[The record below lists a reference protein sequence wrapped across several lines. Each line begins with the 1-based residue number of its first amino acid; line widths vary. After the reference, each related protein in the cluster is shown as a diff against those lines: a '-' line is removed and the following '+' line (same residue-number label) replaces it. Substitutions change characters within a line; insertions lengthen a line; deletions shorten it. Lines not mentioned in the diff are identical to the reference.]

1 MRRSFLAVL
10 LITSL
15 GVIATPAQSEVVS
28 ADTKMTLV
36 KTITG
41 DISPKSVR
49 SSGSGLVSAHNMMY
63 RHSVTIYDANT
74 FELVSTVP
82 DSVQLSKYGYSK
94 YSSIYKGSPVEGAYS
109 PDGKYLYVTNYAMY
123 GKGFNREGHDIC
135 SPASGYDTSFLYR
148 VNLAKYEID
157 NVYPVGSV
165 PKVVE
170 VTPDNKF
177 VLVSNWCSY
186 DLTVISIASQKVVKT
201 IKIGR
206 YPRGIAVSNDS
217 KFAYVAEMGGN
228 QIHVIDL
235 EDFSKTYIPIGS
247 NPRAI
252 VLSPDNKFVLV
263 SNWCSYDLKVISVD
277 SQKVV
282 KTVKIGRYPRG
293 IAVSNDS
300 KFAYVAEMGGNQI
313 HVINLEDFSKT
324 YIPIGSNPRAIVL
337 SPDNSM
343 MYVTMN
349 LSGKVASW
357 DLINNKAGKSVK
369 TGKAAR
375 SLAISSDGTALFVV
389 NFVSDTISKVRTSDM
404 KVFQSIK
411 ACNEPIGITYDS
423 PTSRTWVACYGG
435 AIKIFDNK

>member
-28 ADTKMTLV
+28 ADTKMSLV

-41 DISPKSVR
+41 NISPKSVR

-148 VNLAKYEID
+148 VNLANYEID

-186 DLTVISIASQKVVKT
+186 DLKVISIASQKVVKT
-201 IKIGR
+201 I
-206 YPRGIAVSNDS
+206 
-217 KFAYVAEMGGN
+217 
-228 QIHVIDL
+228 
-235 EDFSKTYIPIGS
+235 
-247 NPRAI
+247 
-252 VLSPDNKFVLV
+252 
-263 SNWCSYDLKVISVD
+263 
-277 SQKVV
+277 
-282 KTVKIGRYPRG
+282 KIGRYPRG

-375 SLAISSDGTALFVV
+375 SLAISSDGTAHFVV
-389 NFVSDTISKVRTSDM
+389 NFVSNTISKVRTSDM

-435 AIKIFDNK
+435 AIKIYDNK

>member
-15 GVIATPAQSEVVS
+15 CVIATPAQSEVVS

-74 FELVSTVP
+74 FELLKTVP
-82 DSVQLSKYGYSK
+82 DSVQLSQYGYSK

-123 GKGFNREGHDIC
+123 GKGFNREGHDTC
-135 SPASGYDTSFLYR
+135 SPASGFDTSFLYR
-148 VNLAKYEID
+148 INLENYEID

-186 DLTVISIASQKVVKT
+186 DLKVISVDSQKVVKT

-217 KFAYVAEMGGN
+217 KFAYVAEMGGSR
-228 QIHVIDL
+228 IHVINL
-235 EDFSKTYIPIGS
+235 EDFSTSHIPIGS

-252 VLSPDNKFVLV
+252 VLSPDN
-263 SNWCSYDLKVISVD
+263 
-277 SQKVV
+277 
-282 KTVKIGRYPRG
+282 T
-293 IAVSNDS
+293 
-300 KFAYVAEMGGNQI
+300 
-313 HVINLEDFSKT
+313 
-324 YIPIGSNPRAIVL
+324 
-337 SPDNSM
+337 M

-357 DLINNKAGKSVK
+357 DLVNNKAGKSVK
-369 TGKAAR
+369 TGKSAR

-389 NFVSDTISKVRTSDM
+389 NFVSNTISKVRTSDM
-404 KVFQSIK
+404 KVAQNIK

>member
-1 MRRSFLAVL
+1 MRRSYLAVL
-10 LITSL
+10 LIISL
-15 GVIATPAQSEVVS
+15 CVIATPAQSEVVS
-28 ADTKMTLV
+28 ADTKMSLV

-41 DISPKSVR
+41 NISPKSVR

-148 VNLAKYEID
+148 VNLATYEID

-186 DLTVISIASQKVVKT
+186 DLKVISIASQKVIKT

-217 KFAYVAEMGGN
+217 KFAYVAEMGG
-228 QIHVIDL
+228 
-235 EDFSKTYIPIGS
+235 S
-247 NPRAI
+247 R
-252 VLSPDNKFVLV
+252 
-263 SNWCSYDLKVISVD
+263 
-277 SQKVV
+277 
-282 KTVKIGRYPRG
+282 
-293 IAVSNDS
+293 
-300 KFAYVAEMGGNQI
+300 I
-313 HVINLEDFSKT
+313 HVINLEDFSIT

-389 NFVSDTISKVRTSDM
+389 NFVSNTISKVRTSDM

-435 AIKIFDNK
+435 AIKIYDNK